1 MRRYWID
8 KSQIQNVN
16 NDTAKITAMVTATVT
31 FKDEQFHHIF
41 DVCRQTVGHH
51 FEVITE
57 DSVAY
62 VVEVLEIKKKT
73 ATAKIIETREI
84 KKIPKPHIH
93 IALSIS
99 RYPVMDSIIERAVEM
114 GVSSILP
121 FVSDY
126 SFIRK
131 EKELPVGKIERWK
144 KIVVSAAQ
152 QCGRGEL
159 MTIHD
164 TVTMNKMLDLI
175 NPNSENWCLFAYE
188 GDNLKPIEMLL
199 SERLTQTKA
208 LAQNTVENVWLI
220 VGSEGGFSEKEVE
233 SMQKLGLD
241 PVTLGPQIL
250 RVETA
255 CLTLV
260 AVLKYVFG
268 LMK

>member
-1 MRRYWID
+1 VTKLK
-8 KSQIQNVN
+8 KS
-16 NDTAKITAMVTATVT
+16 
-31 FKDEQFHHIF
+31 
-41 DVCRQTVGHH
+41 
-51 FEVITE
+51 
-57 DSVAY
+57 
-62 VVEVLEIKKKT
+62 

-84 KKIPKPHIH
+84 QKLPRPHIH

-99 RYPVMDSIIERAVEM
+99 RYAVMDSVMERAVEM

-131 EKELPVGKIERWK
+131 EKELPLGKVERWK
-144 KIVVSAAQ
+144 KIIVSATQ

-159 MTIHD
+159 MTVCD
-164 TVTMNKMLDLI
+164 TTNMNKMLDVI
-175 NPNSENWCLFAYE
+175 NPNSKNWCLFSYE
-188 GDNLKPIEMLL
+188 GAGLKTIEQVLL
-199 SERLTQTKA
+199 ERQNHSIGFDK
-208 LAQNTVENVWLI
+208 NTVENIWLI
-220 VGSEGGFSEKEVE
+220 IGSEGGFSENEVIR
-233 SMQKLGLD
+233 MQKLGLD
-241 PVTLGPQIL
+241 PVTLGTQIL

>member
-1 MRRYWID
+1 MRRYWIE
-8 KSQIQNVN
+8 KSQIE
-16 NDTAKITAMVTATVT
+16 NDIVS
-31 FKDEQFHHIF
+31 FYDDQLHHIF
-41 DVCRQTVGHH
+41 DVCRQAVGHH

-57 DSVAY
+57 ESVAY
-62 VVEVLEIKKKT
+62 LVEVLEIKKKS
-73 ATAKIIETREI
+73 ANAKIIETREI
-84 KKIPKPHIH
+84 QKLPKPHIH

-99 RYPVMDSIIERAVEM
+99 RYPVMDSIMERAVEM
-114 GVSSILP
+114 GVTSILP

-144 KIVVSAAQ
+144 KIIISATQ

-164 TVTMNKMLDLI
+164 TTSMNKMLEVI
-175 NPNSENWCLFAYE
+175 NPNQKNWCLFAYE
-188 GDNLKPIEMLL
+188 GQNLKSIETLL
-199 SERLTQTKA
+199 QERKN
-208 LAQNTVENVWLI
+208 QNTASEVQNVENIWLI
-220 VGSEGGFSEKEVE
+220 IGSEGGFSEKEVQG
-233 SMQKLGLD
+233 MQKLGLD
-241 PVTLGPQIL
+241 PATLGAQIL